1 MLTPAK
7 KKIINRCGMQPDKM
21 RGIQGFFRSV
31 RQELRWLAPGIGV
44 KRWLIPL
51 LIGTTLVALGLTM
64 VALDIYRNAPEILQ
78 PILSLLSLQELDRG
92 IRVIVFSLV
101 GVGLILYSVIG
112 FNRSLLKPFMR
123 PDKPIVDA
131 VSSYRRKEKGPRVVV
146 IGGGTGLSS
155 LLRGL
160 KEYTHNLTAI
170 VTVADDGGSS
180 GALRRNLGILP
191 PGDIRN
197 CLAALSDDE
206 DLLTQIFQYRFNEA
220 AGVNGHSLGNLFIS
234 ALADI
239 TGSFEQAVAESGRVL
254 AVRGR
259 VMPSTLHDV
268 RLVADMV
275 DPSTQKDIRVRG
287 ESNIPTTPGK
297 VKRVWLE
304 PSNPKAYPMAI
315 QAILNAELI
324 VIGPGSLFTSILPN
338 LLVPDIAAAV
348 NASRAYKFFI
358 CNVATQPGETD
369 HFDCLDHIQ
378 AIEKHLG
385 GRIFD
390 LVICNN
396 RVSDRLPDKVEP
408 VLPNERL
415 SERYS
420 IYCADLLDEVQPWRH
435 DSKKLARVVMDLF
448 YDRTGPVFQRDE
460 ELLMSEKSEVRG

>member
-1 MLTPAK
+1 MLTPPK
-7 KKIINRCGMQPDKM
+7 KKIINRCGMQSDKM
-21 RGIQGFFRSV
+21 PGILRFFQSV

-64 VALDIYRNAPEILQ
+64 VALDIYRNAPETLQ

-101 GVGLILYSVIG
+101 GVGLILYGVIG
-112 FNRSLLKPFMR
+112 FNRSLLRPFMR
-123 PDKPIVDA
+123 PDKSIVDA

-206 DLLTQIFQYRFNEA
+206 DLLTQIFQYRFSEA

-259 VMPSTLHDV
+259 VVPSTLHDV
-268 RLVADMV
+268 RLVADLV

-338 LLVPDIAAAV
+338 LLVPDIVAAV
-348 NASRAYKFFI
+348 FASRAYKFFI

-369 HFDCLDHIQ
+369 HFDCLDHVQ

-390 LVICNN
+390 LVICND
-396 RVSDRLPDKVEP
+396 RVSEQLPEKVEP

-415 SERYS
+415 SERYP

-460 ELLMSEKSEVRG
+460 EPLLSERSEVRG

>member
-1 MLTPAK
+1 M
-7 KKIINRCGMQPDKM
+7 
-21 RGIQGFFRSV
+21 
-31 RQELRWLAPGIGV
+31 RWLAPGIGV

-64 VALDIYRNAPEILQ
+64 VALDIYRNAPETLQ
-78 PILSLLSLQELDRG
+78 PILTLLSLQGLDRG
-92 IRVIVFSLV
+92 LRVIIFSLV
-101 GVGLILYSVIG
+101 GVILILYSVIG

-123 PDKPIVDA
+123 PDKPIVDT
-131 VSSYRRKEKGPRVVV
+131 VSNYRRKEKGPRVVV

-180 GALRRNLGILP
+180 GALRRSLGILP

-206 DLLTQIFQYRFNEA
+206 DLLTQIFQYRFSEA

-268 RLVADMV
+268 RLVADLV
-275 DPSTQKDIRVRG
+275 DPSTQKDVRVRG
-287 ESNIPTTPGK
+287 ESNIPTTPGR

-304 PSNPKAYPMAI
+304 PSNPKAYPMAL

-348 NASRAYKFFI
+348 NASRAYKFYV

-369 HFDCLDHIQ
+369 HFDCLDHVQ

-396 RVSDRLPDKVEP
+396 RVSEQLPEKVEP

-448 YDRTGPVFQRDE
+448 YDRTGPLFQRDE
-460 ELLMSEKSEVRG
+460 EPLPSEKSEVRG

>member
-1 MLTPAK
+1 
-7 KKIINRCGMQPDKM
+7 MQPDKM

-64 VALDIYRNAPEILQ
+64 VALDIYRNAPETLQ

-180 GALRRNLGILP
+180 GALRRSLGILP

-268 RLVADMV
+268 RLVADLV

-408 VLPNERL
+408 VVPNERL

-435 DSKKLARVVMDLF
+435 DSKKLAGVVMDLF

-460 ELLMSEKSEVRG
+460 EPLMSERSEVRG

>member
-1 MLTPAK
+1 
-7 KKIINRCGMQPDKM
+7 MQPDKM
-21 RGIQGFFRSV
+21 PGILRFFQSV

-64 VALDIYRNAPEILQ
+64 VALDIYRNAPETWQ

-112 FNRSLLKPFMR
+112 FNRSLLRPFMR
-123 PDKPIVDA
+123 PDKSIVDA

-206 DLLTQIFQYRFNEA
+206 DLLTQIFQYRFSEA

-259 VMPSTLHDV
+259 VVPSTLHDV
-268 RLVADMV
+268 RLVADLV

-338 LLVPDIAAAV
+338 LLVPDIVAAV
-348 NASRAYKFFI
+348 FASRAYKFFI

-369 HFDCLDHIQ
+369 HFDCLDHVQ

-390 LVICNN
+390 LVICND
-396 RVSDRLPDKVEP
+396 RVSEQLPEKVEP

-460 ELLMSEKSEVRG
+460 EPLLSERSEVRG

>member
-1 MLTPAK
+1 
-7 KKIINRCGMQPDKM
+7 MQPDKI

-180 GALRRNLGILP
+180 GALRRSLGILP

-268 RLVADMV
+268 RLVADLV

-408 VLPNERL
+408 VLPNEQL

-448 YDRTGPVFQRDE
+448 YDRTGPVLQRDE
-460 ELLMSEKSEVRG
+460 EPLMSENSEVRG

>member
-1 MLTPAK
+1 
-7 KKIINRCGMQPDKM
+7 
-21 RGIQGFFRSV
+21 
-31 RQELRWLAPGIGV
+31 
-44 KRWLIPL
+44 
-51 LIGTTLVALGLTM
+51 M
-64 VALDIYRNAPEILQ
+64 VALDIYRNAPNTLQ
-78 PILSLLSLQELDRG
+78 PMLALLSLQELDRG
-92 IRVIVFSLV
+92 VRVFVFTIIGIGLV
-101 GVGLILYSVIG
+101 LYSVIG
-112 FNRSLLKPFMR
+112 FNRSLLKPFVR
-123 PDKPIVDA
+123 SDKPIVDT
-131 VSSYRRKEKGPRVVV
+131 VSNYRRKEKGPRVVA

-206 DLLTQIFQYRFNEA
+206 DLLTQIFQYRFSEA

-234 ALADI
+234 AMADI

-268 RLVADMV
+268 RLVADLI
-275 DPSTQKDIRVRG
+275 DPNSQKNIRVRG

-304 PSNPKAYPMAI
+304 PPNPKAYPMAL

-338 LLVPDIAAAV
+338 LLVPEIAAAV
-348 NASRAYKFFI
+348 SASRAYKFYV

-369 HFDCLDHIQ
+369 HFDCLDHVR
-378 AIEKHLG
+378 AIENHLG

-396 RVSDRLPDKVEP
+396 RVSEQMPDKVEQ
-408 VLPNERL
+408 VLPNEN
-415 SERYS
+415 
-420 IYCADLLDEVQPWRH
+420 
-435 DSKKLARVVMDLF
+435 
-448 YDRTGPVFQRDE
+448 
-460 ELLMSEKSEVRG
+460 

>member
-1 MLTPAK
+1 
-7 KKIINRCGMQPDKM
+7 MQPKKTP
-21 RGIQGFFRSV
+21 GIKRFFQSV

-64 VALDIYRNAPEILQ
+64 VALDIYRNAPNTLQ
-78 PILSLLSLQELDRG
+78 PMLALLSLQELDRG
-92 IRVIVFSLV
+92 VRVFVFTIIGIGLV
-101 GVGLILYSVIG
+101 LYSVIG
-112 FNRSLLKPFMR
+112 FNRSLLKPFVR
-123 PDKPIVDA
+123 SDKPIVDT
-131 VSSYRRKEKGPRVVV
+131 VSNYRRKEKGPRVVA

-206 DLLTQIFQYRFNEA
+206 DLLTQIFQYRFSEA

-234 ALADI
+234 AMADI

-268 RLVADMV
+268 RLVADLI
-275 DPSTQKDIRVRG
+275 DPNSQKNIRVRG

-304 PSNPKAYPMAI
+304 PPNPKAYPMAL

-338 LLVPDIAAAV
+338 LLVPEIAAAV
-348 NASRAYKFFI
+348 SASRAYKFYV

-369 HFDCLDHIQ
+369 HFDCLDHVR
-378 AIEKHLG
+378 AIENHLG

-396 RVSDRLPDKVEP
+396 RVSEQMPEKVEQ
-408 VLPNERL
+408 VLPNEKL
-415 SERYS
+415 AEMYPL
-420 IYCADLLDEVQPWRH
+420 YCADLLDEVQPWRH
-435 DSKKLARVVMDLF
+435 DSRKLARVIMDLF

-460 ELLMSEKSEVRG
+460 EPVLGEKSQVRG

>member
-1 MLTPAK
+1 MPKNQRFLQT
-7 KKIINRCGMQPDKM
+7 
-21 RGIQGFFRSV
+21 V

-44 KRWLIPL
+44 KRWLVPL
-51 LIGTTLVALGLTM
+51 LIGTTLVALGITM
-64 VALDIYRNAPEILQ
+64 VALDIYRNAPETFQ
-78 PILSLLSLQELDRG
+78 PILTLLSLQGLDRG
-92 IRVIVFSLV
+92 LRVIIFTLL
-101 GVGLILYSVIG
+101 GIGLILYSVIG
-112 FNRSLLKPFMR
+112 FNRSLLKPFIR
-123 PDKPIVDA
+123 VDKPIVDT
-131 VSSYRRKEKGPRVVV
+131 VSSYRRREKGPRIVV

-160 KEYTHNLTAI
+160 KEYSHNLTAI

-180 GALRRNLGILP
+180 GALRRSLGILP

-206 DLLTQIFQYRFNEA
+206 DLLTQIFQYRFSEA

-268 RLVADMV
+268 KLVAELI
-275 DPSTQKDIRVRG
+275 DPATKKDVRVRG
-287 ESNIPTTPGK
+287 ESNIPTTPGR

-315 QAILNAELI
+315 QAILNAELV

-338 LLVPDIAAAV
+338 LLVPDIATAV
-348 NASRAYKFFI
+348 NASRAYKFYI

-369 HFDCLDHIQ
+369 HFDCLDHVR
-378 AIEKHLG
+378 ALEKHLG

-396 RVSDRLPDKVEP
+396 RVSENLPEKVEP
-408 VLPNERL
+408 VLPNDRL
-415 SERYS
+415 SEQYPV
-420 IYCADLLDEVQPWRH
+420 YCADLLDEVQPWRH

-448 YDRTGPVFQRDE
+448 YERTGPLVQRDE
-460 ELLMSEKSEVRG
+460 EPLLREKSEVRG

>member
-1 MLTPAK
+1 
-7 KKIINRCGMQPDKM
+7 MQPEKM
-21 RGIQGFFRSV
+21 PGIQRFFQSV
-31 RQELRWLAPGIGV
+31 RQELRWLTPGIGV

-64 VALDIYRNAPEILQ
+64 VALDIYRNAPDTLQ
-78 PILSLLSLQELDRG
+78 PMLSLLSLQELDRG

-101 GVGLILYSVIG
+101 GIGLILYSVIG

-123 PDKPIVDA
+123 PDKPIVDT

-206 DLLTQIFQYRFNEA
+206 DLLTQIFQYRFSEA

-268 RLVADMV
+268 RLVADLV

-348 NASRAYKFFI
+348 HASRAYKFFV

-369 HFDCLDHIQ
+369 HFDCLDHVQ

-396 RVSDRLPDKVEP
+396 RVSEQLPEKVEP

-415 SERYS
+415 SEQYP

-460 ELLMSEKSEVRG
+460 EPLLSERSEVRG

>member
-1 MLTPAK
+1 
-7 KKIINRCGMQPDKM
+7 MQPEKM
-21 RGIQGFFRSV
+21 PGTQRFFQNV

-51 LIGTTLVALGLTM
+51 LIGTTLVALGITM
-64 VALDIYRNAPEILQ
+64 VALDIYRNAPETLQ
-78 PILSLLSLQELDRG
+78 PILTLLSLQGLDRG
-92 IRVIVFSLV
+92 LRVIIFSLV
-101 GVGLILYSVIG
+101 GVILILYSVIG

-123 PDKPIVDA
+123 PDKPIVDT
-131 VSSYRRKEKGPRVVV
+131 VSNYRRKEKGPRVVV

-180 GALRRNLGILP
+180 GALRRSLGILP

-206 DLLTQIFQYRFNEA
+206 DLLTQIFQYRFSEA

-268 RLVADMV
+268 RLVADLV
-275 DPSTQKDIRVRG
+275 DPSTQKDVRVRG
-287 ESNIPTTPGK
+287 ESNIPTTPGR

-348 NASRAYKFFI
+348 NASRAYKFYV

-369 HFDCLDHIQ
+369 HFDCLDHVQ

-385 GRIFD
+385 GRMFD

-396 RVSDRLPDKVEP
+396 RVSEQLPEKVEP

-448 YDRTGPVFQRDE
+448 YDRTGPLFQRDE
-460 ELLMSEKSEVRG
+460 EPLLSEKSEVRG

>member
-21 RGIQGFFRSV
+21 PGIQGFFRSV

-64 VALDIYRNAPEILQ
+64 VALDIYRNAPETLQ

-101 GVGLILYSVIG
+101 GIGLILYSVIG

-123 PDKPIVDA
+123 PDKPIVDT

-180 GALRRNLGILP
+180 GALRRSLGILP

-268 RLVADMV
+268 RLVADLV

-304 PSNPKAYPMAI
+304 PSNPRAYPMAI

-460 ELLMSEKSEVRG
+460 EPLMSEKSEVRG